1 MRPRDPA
8 RPRDIAVMGPEDAI
22 DKAADP
28 AALRA
33 EKIAEFQEKF
43 INPYIAAERGPLT
56 KSILPRKTRC
66 KPIRRLGRPRTGVT
80 GELRKGKARYV
91 GGRV

>member
-1 MRPRDPA
+1 
-8 RPRDIAVMGPEDAI
+8 MGPKDAI
-22 DKAADP
+22 NILCKRKLDKAADP

-33 EKIAEFQEKF
+33 EKIAEFREKF